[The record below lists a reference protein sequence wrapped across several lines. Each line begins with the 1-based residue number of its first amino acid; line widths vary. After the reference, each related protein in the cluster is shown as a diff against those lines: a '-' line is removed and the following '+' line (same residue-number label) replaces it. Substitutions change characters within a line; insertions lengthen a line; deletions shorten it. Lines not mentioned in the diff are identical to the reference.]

1 MKRLRFR
8 VGAVTHTGHVRDHN
22 EDAFL
27 VLPDV
32 APWLV
37 VVADGMGGHQS
48 GEVASRLTVEEMAA
62 AFAGRPPERT
72 LLRRRANARERLITA
87 IEQANRRVLGEA
99 RRDVGKQ
106 GMGTTVVALVI
117 DGGSVHVAHVGDSR
131 AYRLRDDTLKQLT
144 RDHSLLN
151 DYLDMGLL
159 TPEQAA
165 SFPYKNVIVRAVGLS
180 PFVEVE
186 VDTLDVS
193 AGDRFLLCSDGLTDL
208 VSDTT
213 IRDRLAR
220 GDDPINTAETLV
232 KLALQAGGLD
242 NVTAVV
248 AHTHAEES

>member
-1 MKRLRFR
+1 LRFR

-32 APWLV
+32 APWLL

-62 AFAGRPPERT
+62 AFAGKPPERT

-87 IEQANRRVLGEA
+87 VEQANRRVLTES
-99 RRDVGKQ
+99 RRDAGKQ
-106 GMGTTVVALVI
+106 GMGTTVVALLL
-117 DGGSVHVAHVGDSR
+117 DGANVHVAHVGDSR
-131 AYRLRDDTLKQLT
+131 AYRVRGGVLEALT
-144 RDHSLLN
+144 RDHSLVN
-151 DYLDMGLL
+151 DYLDLGLL

-165 SFPYKNVIVRAVGLS
+165 AFPYKNVIVRAVGLS
-180 PFVEVE
+180 PYVEVE
-186 VDTLDVS
+186 ADTRQV
-193 AGDRFLLCSDGLTDL
+193 APGDRFLLCSDGLTDL
-208 VSDTT
+208 VSETT

-220 GDDPINTAETLV
+220 GDDPIETAETLV
-232 KLALQAGGLD
+232 SLALQAGGID

-248 AHTHAEES
+248 AHTHAEEP